1 MKKLK
6 NILNGLKKVGLLILG
21 LLILSVDYIVYTL
34 DGVLVALF
42 PRSYPS
48 FRGWQGKDY
57 DNNFKRYSY
66 IRIVSLTIIG
76 NIIALIYY
84 W

>member
-1 MKKLK
+1 MKTFKKALLVV
-6 NILNGLKKVGLLILG
+6 IGLIMYA
-21 LLILSVDYIVYTL
+21 VDYTVYVL
-34 DGVLVALF
+34 DGFLIALF
-42 PRSYPS
+42 PRSNPS

-66 IRIVSLTIIG
+66 IRIVTLAIIG
-76 NIIALIYY
+76 NVIALIYY